1 VKGVSPLLDYT
12 YLNVL
17 DLNDP
22 DFATNARLNITLLE
36 EESHKYF
43 PVAD

>member
-1 VKGVSPLLDYT
+1 MKGVTPLLDYT

-22 DFATNARLNITLLE
+22 DFATNARLNVYILE
-36 EESHKYF
+36 EES
-43 PVAD
+43 